1 MKIRFD
7 EMKPG
12 QQFLYNE
19 CLCTKLDKVWFMDN
33 TMCDFSFVVLSGL
46 DEDDRAEIRTD
57 SFDRE
62 ELPKEYDAVWISE
75 ESHARHEKPDE
86 FWLVYRG
93 SLIAPVDHG
102 KRMTRYCKI
111 KRTKV
116 VVLHAKMD
124 SLSPVRLL
132 SFEPPSKE

>member
-19 CLCTKLDKVWFMDN
+19 CLCTKLDTVFMMDN
-33 TMCDFSFVVLSGL
+33 TMRDFSFVVLSGL
-46 DEDDRAEIRTD
+46 DEDDRAEIHTS
-57 SFDRE
+57 SFGSE
-62 ELPKEYDAVWISE
+62 EASKEYDAVWISE
-75 ESHARHEKPDE
+75 ESHARHEKSDE

-93 SLIAPVDHG
+93 SLIAPVDHS
-102 KRMTRYCKI
+102 KRMTRHCKI
-111 KRTKV
+111 KPTKV

-124 SLSPVRLL
+124 SLSPVRPL